1 MLCLNSQTRGRCPL
15 RPPVL
20 PKRPKEFLQ
29 EWLGYVL
36 FNSAKLRIFFPGGI
50 LRRDSVPLDRQSFG
64 QTSSKQAI
72 PERFGPAPVR
82 AGRHPRRRA
91 ARKRPDDHATSQADP
106 HPQAGGGR
114 RGRGDPTAG
123 TPQRRSREQ
132 GHGRLR
138 RGHCGFPDLDIN
150 QFLKLR
156 V

>member
-1 MLCLNSQTRGRCPL
+1 M
-15 RPPVL
+15 
-20 PKRPKEFLQ
+20 
-29 EWLGYVL
+29 
-36 FNSAKLRIFFPGGI
+36 AKLRIFFSGGI
-50 LRRDSVPLDRQSFG
+50 LRRNPVPLDRQSFG
-64 QTSSKQAI
+64 QTSAKQTV

-106 HPQAGGGR
+106 HQQAGGGR
-114 RGRGDPTAG
+114 RGRGDPAAG

-138 RGHCGFPDLDIN
+138 RGHGGFPDLDIN
-150 QFLKLR
+150 QFQKLR